1 MTIYT
6 VDIIKDLMFE
16 RVAEL
21 STLEEKMDA
30 LDRIVKANPEL
41 YERVKTELEGLM
53 NTYGLEEVSAYSKL
67 ILY

>member
-53 NTYGLEEVSAYSKL
+53 NTYGLEEVIAARPHVS
-67 ILY
+67 